1 MKKTTK
7 ELKEAAIESGMPEKD
22 AEEIKQTMENS
33 DETKKR
39 IKEEEDKVKDDE
51 MRILL
56 GENFE
61 KIKDVLRRYVK
72 LKEDYYDI
80 VAIWIVGT
88 YCMKEFET
96 FPYLFINAQKG
107 SGKTRLLK
115 LIEVL
120 SNNGELI
127 TSMREA
133 VLFRIATDDKTILID
148 ELEGL
153 DRKEN
158 APLKELLN
166 ACYKR
171 GTKVYRMR
179 KKGEDYVPEAFYP
192 FTPIAIANISGT
204 DDVLGD
210 RCITIRLDKSTKSVF
225 SLLQEDFS
233 TSLFIKGI
241 KETFKLISVVMC
253 RWCSSVYTQTSWNNY
268 INLRYTTT
276 TLTTLTTYNTLLTK
290 ETKINDDVVNVFNKI
305 VESGINGRHLE
316 LVFPLLIVA
325 LMINEDVFDK
335 IIKISKEMS
344 EKKTEEDVMESNDV
358 SLIEFVSKMSIG
370 IEGIDYKFVHK
381 LSEEFRYFLGIRK
394 EREQED
400 INPLWLGRALKRMGL
415 VVDKRRL
422 SSGIE
427 VKLNIPKAIK
437 LLENL
442 R

>member
-7 ELKEAAIESGMPEKD
+7 ELKESAIESGMPEID
-22 AEEIKQTMENS
+22 AEEIKQSIESS
-33 DETKKR
+33 DETNKR
-39 IKEEEDKVKDDE
+39 IKEEENKIKDDE

-72 LKEDYYDI
+72 LKEEYYDI
-80 VAIWIVGT
+80 VAIWIIGT

-120 SNNGELI
+120 ANNGELL
-127 TSMREA
+127 TSIREA

-179 KKGEDYVPEAFYP
+179 KKGEDYIPEAFYP

-241 KETFKLISVVMC
+241 KETFKLINVVMC
-253 RWCSSVYTQTSWNNY
+253 SWCRSVYTQTSWNNY

-290 ETKINDDVVNVFNKI
+290 ETKINDNVVSVFNKI
-305 VESGINGRHLE
+305 IDSGINGRHLE

-335 IIKISKEMS
+335 ILKISKEMS

-358 SLIEFVSKMSIG
+358 SLIEFISKMSSE
-370 IEGIDYKFVHK
+370 IEYGGYKFVHK

-437 LLENL
+437 LLENIK
-442 R
+442 